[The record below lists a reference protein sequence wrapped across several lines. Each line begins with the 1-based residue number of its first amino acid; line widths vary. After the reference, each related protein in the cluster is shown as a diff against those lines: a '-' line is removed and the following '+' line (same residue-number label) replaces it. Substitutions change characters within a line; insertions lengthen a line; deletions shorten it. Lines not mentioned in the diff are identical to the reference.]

1 MKFSRQVLK
10 VTYPIVS
17 TILKYWRYKLLR
29 WMQYLHQYALLTS
42 GFKFDNRC
50 WATQESIVVKQW
62 VSLLESI
69 AEQQWDWRVP
79 NDIVRI
85 HC

>member
-1 MKFSRQVLK
+1 
-10 VTYPIVS
+10 
-17 TILKYWRYKLLR
+17 
-29 WMQYLHQYALLTS
+29 
-42 GFKFDNRC
+42 
-50 WATQESIVVKQW
+50 VKQW

-85 HC
+85 HCWTTVGLEGA